1 MGSSVPHHHET
12 IDKKNTRRR
21 SSMGNAASHHHHH
34 ETGGKKSTRR
44 SSMDTS
50 ASHHHHHHH
59 ETVDNK
65 STRGSKRSNRMEES
79 VSKHDSSINL
89 QTENDKHIKTSPAD
103 NWKPRIP
110 LRATGVAVDILK
122 RDSQRFPL
130 SDERTIIGKDC
141 VKSMVGDLSQSQ
153 SSQATK
159 STAASTLESGS
170 SIGLPDL
177 KPMTSR
183 LDLKKP
189 KGENAGSSNMGRS
202 IANIEW

>member
-21 SSMGNAASHHHHH
+21 SSMGN
-34 ETGGKKSTRR
+34 
-44 SSMDTS
+44 S

-59 ETVDNK
+59 HHNETEDNK
-65 STRGSKRSNRMEES
+65 STRGSKRSNRIEQKIS
-79 VSKHDSSINL
+79 SHDSANNIP
-89 QTENDKHIKTSPAD
+89 TDNDNHIKINPAD

-177 KPMTSR
+177 KPMKPR

-189 KGENAGSSNMGRS
+189 KGENTGSSNMGRS